1 MSEWAAAHLL
11 SVRNPPVLLLF
22 CLYSC
27 PEASLLT
34 SLDAGFKKARANA
47 SQRRLFSLSP
57 ALQHFALSIPRD
69 RESLPQFRW
78 VAIAPIMIP
87 TVHPSLI
94 TDP

>member
-34 SLDAGFKKARANA
+34 SLDAAFKKARANA
-47 SQRRLFSLSP
+47 SQRRLISFLP
-57 ALQHFALSIPRD
+57 HFNTLLYRSQ
-69 RESLPQFRW
+69 E
-78 VAIAPIMIP
+78 
-87 TVHPSLI
+87 TVKVFPSFVGLRLR
-94 TDP
+94 PS